1 MPKTPTQ
8 VLALALFVT
17 GLALRIYHY
26 YFLQQYL
33 LKLLIVVTVVIF
45 VRSLVANLS
54 SRTFLDPFILVLVA
68 GILCCLTYESAAS
81 NKAKNQEYLER
92 LARII
97 NRYTEKNHRAPGI
110 FDDALGASWEMVP
123 NRGDADGNN
132 YSYLQ
137 IGDRAFVLKTLGANQ
152 KNDSG
157 ADDDVQLNYLN
168 GNSVTLEEL
177 SNWIE
182 QNGTPDEK
190 MALEAY
196 WPALR
201 RDW

>member
-8 VLALALFVT
+8 VLALALLVT

-33 LKLLIVVTVVIF
+33 LKLLIVATIVIF
-45 VRSLVANLS
+45 VGSLVANFRS
-54 SRTFLDPFILVLVA
+54 GTFLDPFILVLVA

-97 NRYTEKNHRAPGI
+97 NRYTEKNHRAPEI
-110 FDDALGASWEMVP
+110 FDDALEASWQMLP

-157 ADDDVQLNYLN
+157 AADDVQVNYLN
-168 GNSVTLEEL
+168 GNSVTFEEL

-182 QNGTPDEK
+182 QHGTPDEK
-190 MALEAY
+190 FMFDALFKAQ
-196 WPALR
+196 R
-201 RDW
+201 SH

>member
-45 VRSLVANLS
+45 LGSLVANFRS
-54 SRTFLDPFILVLVA
+54 GTFLDPFILVLVA

-81 NKAKNQEYLER
+81 NRAKNQEYLER

-97 NRYTEKNHRAPGI
+97 NRYAEKNHRAPEI
-110 FDDALGASWEMVP
+110 FDDALNGSWEMVP

-157 ADDDVQLNYLN
+157 GGDDVQLNYLN
-168 GNSVTLEEL
+168 GNSVTFEEL
-177 SNWIE
+177 SSWIE
-182 QNGTPDEK
+182 QHGTPDEK
-190 MALEAY
+190 TALEAY
-196 WPALR
+196 WPALQR
-201 RDW
+201 HR